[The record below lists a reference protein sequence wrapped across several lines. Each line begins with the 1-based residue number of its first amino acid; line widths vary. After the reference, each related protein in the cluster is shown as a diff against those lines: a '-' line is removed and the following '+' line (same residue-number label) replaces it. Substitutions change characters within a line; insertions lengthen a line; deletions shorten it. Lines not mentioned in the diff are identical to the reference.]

1 MFNLQDFHLQ
11 NEVFFNF
18 LKSMEEWLFFFNMHI
33 TGITFLPQG
42 SFYNANICSQAK
54 GGKNHLLDLT
64 KQTGKILPSHNQCSD
79 WYIFDGLQVI

>member
-1 MFNLQDFHLQ
+1 MFNLRDFHLQ

-33 TGITFLPQG
+33 CTLQALHFCHKDPFLMPT
-42 SFYNANICSQAK
+42 YAVRPK

-79 WYIFDGLQVI
+79 